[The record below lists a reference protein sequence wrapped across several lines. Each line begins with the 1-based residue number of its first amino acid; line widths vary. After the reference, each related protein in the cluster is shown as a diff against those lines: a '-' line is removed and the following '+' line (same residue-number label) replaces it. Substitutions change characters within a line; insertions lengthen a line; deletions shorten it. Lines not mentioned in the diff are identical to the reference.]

1 MELRLLKAFAVVVEM
16 GGFTAA
22 ADRLHV
28 TQPTISKAIKQ
39 LEDEIGQPL
48 LHRHTRTLRLTDVG
62 ETVHRHAHEILR
74 ASAQLDTAVADLA
87 ALSHGELRI
96 GIPPLGP
103 RLFTPMIA
111 AFTRRYPGVELKF
124 LEDGSRTIEAGLQ
137 NGELDM
143 GGLLAPIDT
152 TQYEHRPL
160 VNDHLGLLA
169 PAKSRWAKRASVS
182 LAELADEPFIMFS
195 SAFMLNERIVDACRQ
210 CGFAP
215 QVVGRSGQISFII
228 ELVRS
233 GVGIVLLPESELAA
247 LDLRGVGR
255 TALVDPIIPWQI
267 ELAWPK
273 VGYLSHAARAWL
285 ALMGV

>member
-1 MELRLLKAFAVVVEM
+1 MELRLLKAFSVVVET
-16 GGFTAA
+16 GSFTAA
-22 ADRLHV
+22 AEKLHV

-62 ETVHRHAHEILR
+62 ETVQRHAHDILR
-74 ASAQLDTAVADLA
+74 ASSQLDTAVSDLST
-87 ALSHGELRI
+87 LVHGELRI

-103 RLFTPMIA
+103 RLFIPMIA

-137 NGELDM
+137 SGELDM
-143 GGLLAPIDT
+143 GGLLAPIDAS
-152 TQYEHRPL
+152 QYEHRTL
-160 VNDHLGLLA
+160 VEDHLGLLA
-169 PAKSRWAKRASVS
+169 PAKSRWAKRGSVS
-182 LAELADEPFIMFS
+182 LLELAEEPFIMFS

-210 CGFAP
+210 CGFEP
-215 QVVGRSGQISFII
+215 QVVGRSGQVSFII

-247 LDLRGVGR
+247 LDLRGVAR

-273 VGYLSHAARAWL
+273 SGYLSHAARAWL
-285 ALMGV
+285 SLMAA